1 MAQWLL
7 FGAGGKGVGNMIAQL
22 AIANQ
27 QQVVAVVRNAEAAEK
42 LSLQGVRV
50 FVGDAC
56 DKAIV
61 AAACEAAG
69 AGATVISTM
78 GGSQDYLANRTVIDC
93 VEQAGISRMIFV
105 TSLGCGDSW
114 QYLSLRSKAA
124 FGQAVREK
132 SLAESWLQTSSL
144 DFAIVRPGGLLH
156 GEATGKS
163 ILQQNTEV
171 HGLVMRADVA
181 AQVYQLARQPEL
193 KKRIYSLIQ
202 PDLTISK

>member
-27 QQVVAVVRNAEAAEK
+27 QQLVAVVRNTEAVEK

-56 DKAIV
+56 DEAV
-61 AAACEAAG
+61 VTAACEAAG

-93 VEQAGISRMIFV
+93 AEQAGISRMVLV

-114 QYLSLRSKAA
+114 QHLSLRSKAA

-163 ILQQNTEV
+163 ILQQNIEA

-193 KKRIYSLIQ
+193 KKQIFSLIQ

>member
-27 QQVVAVVRNAEAAEK
+27 QQLVVVVRNTEAAEK

-56 DKAIV
+56 DEAV
-61 AAACEAAG
+61 VTAACEAAG

-93 VEQAGISRMIFV
+93 AEQAGISRMVLV

-144 DFAIVRPGGLLH
+144 DFAIIRPGGLLH
-156 GEATGKS
+156 GKATGKS
-163 ILQQNTEV
+163 ILQQNIEA

-193 KKRIYSLIQ
+193 KKQIFSLIQ

>member
-27 QQVVAVVRNAEAAEK
+27 QQLVAVVRNTEAAEK

-56 DKAIV
+56 DEAIV
-61 AAACEAAG
+61 TAACQTVG

-93 VEQAGISRMIFV
+93 AEQAGISRMVLV

-144 DFAIVRPGGLLH
+144 DFAIIRPGGLLH

-163 ILQQNTEV
+163 ILQQNIEA

-193 KKRIYSLIQ
+193 KKQIFSLIQ

>member
-27 QQVVAVVRNAEAAEK
+27 QQLVVVVRNTEAAEK

-56 DKAIV
+56 DEAV
-61 AAACEAAG
+61 VTAACEAAG

-93 VEQAGISRMIFV
+93 AEQAGISRMVLV

-156 GEATGKS
+156 GKATGKS
-163 ILQQNTEV
+163 ILQQNIEA

-193 KKRIYSLIQ
+193 KKQIFSLIQ

>member
-27 QQVVAVVRNAEAAEK
+27 QQLVAVVRNTEAVEK

-56 DKAIV
+56 DEAV
-61 AAACEAAG
+61 VTAACEAAG

-93 VEQAGISRMIFV
+93 AEQAGISRMVLV

-156 GEATGKS
+156 GKATGKS
-163 ILQQNTEV
+163 ILQQNIEA

-193 KKRIYSLIQ
+193 KKQIFSLIQ